1 MEGCSKGS
9 GEYSVSFSQ
18 YGLRL
23 IRLLTM
29 EGPREGEGAL
39 LLVVTEG
46 EAGEGT
52 NEEEMLGV
60 VGGDVME
67 RKRVIADGALLDCFI
82 FCCHIHSL
90 LVC

>member
-46 EAGEGT
+46 EAGGGR
-52 NEEEMLGV
+52 NEADMFGAVGWDVLG
-60 VGGDVME
+60 
-67 RKRVIADGALLDCFI
+67 R
-82 FCCHIHSL
+82 
-90 LVC
+90 

>member
-46 EAGEGT
+46 EAGGGR
-52 NEEEMLGV
+52 NEADIFGAVGWDVLG
-60 VGGDVME
+60 
-67 RKRVIADGALLDCFI
+67 R
-82 FCCHIHSL
+82 
-90 LVC
+90 